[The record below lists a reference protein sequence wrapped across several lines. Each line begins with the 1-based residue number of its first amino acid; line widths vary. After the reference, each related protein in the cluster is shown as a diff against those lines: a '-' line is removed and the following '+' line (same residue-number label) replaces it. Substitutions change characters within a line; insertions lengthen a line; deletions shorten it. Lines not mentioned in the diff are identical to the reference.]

1 MTQKQIALL
10 YGRAPNTISGHI
22 NGIYSD
28 KELMMESTC
37 RKYRLVQEEG
47 KRIIERDTLMYNLD
61 MILAIGYRV
70 LIGSLVYVYI

>member
-22 NGIYSD
+22 NGIYFD

-37 RKYRLVQEEG
+37 RK
-47 KRIIERDTLMYNLD
+47 
-61 MILAIGYRV
+61 
-70 LIGSLVYVYI
+70 